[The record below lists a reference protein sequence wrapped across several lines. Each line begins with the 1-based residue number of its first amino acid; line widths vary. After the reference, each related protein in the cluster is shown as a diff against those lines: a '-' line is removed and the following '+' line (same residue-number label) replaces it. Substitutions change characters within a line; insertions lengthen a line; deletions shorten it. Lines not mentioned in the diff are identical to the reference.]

1 MSIAVAYNFKF
12 LVSLANFQ
20 KFGPVRLKKIKKHFK
35 NYYDA
40 FHSNVEE
47 YIKAGIEENIAKEF
61 IVARTKI
68 HPDQLMEQLEKENI
82 SIMAVDHSDFP
93 KLLSEIYDPP
103 QLLYYRG
110 IIKKDEF
117 ALAIVGSRKITSYG
131 ERVVEKF
138 VSGIAENKITVVS
151 GLALGVDS
159 LAHNITIKNGGRTV
173 AVIGSGLDKQSIY
186 PTQNRYLADKIVDSG
201 GAVISEFPLGT
212 PPLRHHFPQR
222 NRIISGLSLGT
233 IVIEAGEKSGA
244 LITASCAMEQGR
256 EVFAVPG
263 NIFSPVSQGP
273 NNLIKQG
280 AKPVTTIDDVFE
292 FMDLKQINNFIKNRE
307 IVPETDEEKI
317 IITNLNHE
325 PTFIND
331 LVRVTGLDINRINS
345 TLTIMEMKGMV
356 KNVGNMQYVLNK

>member
-1 MSIAVAYNFKF
+1 MSIADQNNLKY

-20 KFGPVRLKKIKKHFK
+20 KFGPVRLKKIKKYFK

-40 FHSNVEE
+40 YYSHSEE
-47 YIKAGIEENIAKEF
+47 YVKAGIEENIAKEF
-61 IVARTKI
+61 IVTRTKI
-68 HPDQLMEQLEKENI
+68 IPDQLMEWLAKEKI
-82 SIMAVDHSDFP
+82 DILTIDHPDYP

-117 ALAIVGSRKITSYG
+117 ALAVVGSRKITSYG
-131 ERVVEKF
+131 ERVVERM

-159 LAHNITIKNGGRTV
+159 LAHNITIKTGGRTV
-173 AVIGSGLDKQSIY
+173 AVIGSGLDRQSIY
-186 PTQNRYLADKIVDSG
+186 PSANRFLADKIVESG
-201 GAVISEFPLGT
+201 GAVISEFPLGA

-233 IVIEAGEKSGA
+233 LVVEAGEKSGA
-244 LITASCAMEQGR
+244 LITAQCAMEQGR

-263 NIFSPVSQGP
+263 NIFSPASAGP

-280 AKPVTTIDDVFE
+280 AKPVTAVEDIFE
-292 FMDLKQINNFIKNRE
+292 FLDLKQINNFIKNRE
-307 IVPETDEEKI
+307 IAPETSEEKI
-317 IITNLNHE
+317 LIANLNHE

-331 LVRVTGLDINRINS
+331 LVRSTGLDINKINS

-356 KNVGNMQYVLNK
+356 RNVGNMQYVLNK